1 MKMTAD
7 ETNNARLALNNA
19 SSALAS
25 DKPWVAV
32 AWADTASDVIR
43 EARLSGVEERA
54 IVAPRDGPT
63 LGDKAVVVC
72 VLFVA
77 VWFLADWIGG
87 LL

>member
-25 DKPWVAV
+25 DKPWVAA
-32 AWADTASDVIR
+32 AWADTAADVIR
-43 EARLSGVEERA
+43 EAQLTGNEERA
-54 IVAPRDGPT
+54 IIAPRDSET
-63 LGDKAVVVC
+63 LGDKAVIAC

-77 VWFLADWIGG
+77 GWLLADWIGG